1 MHTVCKFPTRDLY
14 TTLEVHQNQEDSE
27 ATAVAPIPILPGTPS
42 TLPASYEALRDIP
55 QFDTLYA
62 AIVDV
67 LVWRNNYY
75 Q

>member
-14 TTLEVHQNQEDSE
+14 TTLEVHQNQEDPA
-27 ATAVAPIPILPGTPS
+27 ATPVAS
-42 TLPASYEALRDIP
+42 MLPASYEALCDIP

-62 AIVDV
+62 ASFDV

-75 Q
+75 E

>member
-14 TTLEVHQNQEDSE
+14 TILEVHQNQEDPA
-27 ATAVAPIPILPGTPS
+27 ATAVAAIPVPPV
-42 TLPASYEALRDIP
+42 SYEVLRDIP

-62 AIVDV
+62 ASCDV

-75 Q
+75 E

>member
-1 MHTVCKFPTRDLY
+1 VHTVGKFPTRDLY
-14 TTLEVHQNQEDSE
+14 TTLEVHQNQEDPA
-27 ATAVAPIPILPGTPS
+27 ATPVASMP
-42 TLPASYEALRDIP
+42 PASYEVLRDIP

-62 AIVDV
+62 AICDV

>member
-14 TTLEVHQNQEDSE
+14 TILEVHQNQEDPA
-27 ATAVAPIPILPGTPS
+27 ATAVAAMPPV
-42 TLPASYEALRDIP
+42 SYEVLRDIP

-62 AIVDV
+62 AICDV